1 MHIESYS
8 INNQTYIRLAESV
21 VVARGDGKTAIKKKI
36 ILSLGNI
43 KKYDDGKPDYLKR
56 LRESFSIGTPI
67 IPELQPYIKGD
78 KKNAPSTEADYL
90 EPKNLG
96 FLLLEALF
104 DGLEG
109 NSVLTRHK
117 SRNRISYDLLGL
129 SKLMIHGRI
138 LDPQS
143 RYQTFKRRDAY
154 TFPITAEENHHHIY
168 YTLTEL
174 ASAKSALLQRYNTV
188 LSRSGRRTDL
198 TYYDVTNYYFE
209 IDENDPDELDANG
222 NVIKKG
228 FRKKGVS
235 KENRKQP
242 LVQMGLLIDREGLP
256 ITYDLYPGNTLDHS
270 TFQPSMSRLETELA
284 LDRVIVVADRGMINY
299 KNILSL
305 KDNGYVMSKSIKKS
319 NKEEKEWTTNPEGF
333 SGVPGDDFRVKSRI
347 VTKKIK
353 NDDGQHVTLNQKQVV
368 YWSRRFYNR
377 EMKEN
382 ESFLKMLE
390 EFVEAPERFPV
401 SRFKG
406 LSKFVETC
414 HVDKETGE
422 ILDTKALQFV
432 KEEKVKEYSRY
443 FGYYMIVTSEIDKSD
458 DEIIDIYRG
467 LTRIENCFRTV
478 KSDFKGRPIHVQKE
492 EHIEAHFLVCF
503 TALLMMR
510 IIQRQI
516 LRYQGLE
523 TTHTFDWEEGLSA
536 SRVQE
541 ALKTFQSAVDK
552 DGSYRLTRPT
562 ADLELILKAFGLGHP
577 GAQCTRSDLVQF
589 KNKLKKQINSIFST
603 KNAVN

>member
-8 INNQTYIRLAESV
+8 VNNQTYIRLAESV

-43 KKYDDGKPDYLKR
+43 KKYDDGEPDYLKR
-56 LRESFSIGTPI
+56 LRESFSKGTPLI
-67 IPELQPYIKGD
+67 SELFPYVESH
-78 KKNAPSTEADYL
+78 KKSPQASEDYL
-90 EPKNLG
+90 DPKNLG

-104 DGLEG
+104 DSLEG
-109 NSVLTRHK
+109 ASVLTRHK
-117 SRNRISYDLLGL
+117 SRNQIPYDFLGL
-129 SKLMIHGRI
+129 SKLMVHGRI

-143 RYQTFKRRDAY
+143 RYQTFQRRDTYA
-154 TFPITAEENHHHIY
+154 FPITDEENVHHIY

-174 ASAKSALLQRYNTV
+174 ASVKSALLQRYNTV

-209 IDENDPDELDANG
+209 IDENDPDKLDANG

-270 TFQPSMSRLETELA
+270 TFEPSIKRLETELA

-299 KNILSL
+299 KNILAL
-305 KDNGYVMSKSIKKS
+305 KANGYVMSKSIKKS

-333 SGVPGDDFRVKSRI
+333 SGKPGDDFRVKSRI

-353 NDDGQHVTLNQKQVV
+353 NDDGQFVTLKQKQVV
-368 YWSRRFYNR
+368 YWSRKFYNR

-390 EFVEAPERFPV
+390 EFVASPERFPV

-443 FGYYMIVTSEIDKSD
+443 FGYYMIVTSETEKSD

-478 KSDFKGRPIHVQKE
+478 KSDFKGRPIRVQKID
-492 EHIEAHFLVCF
+492 HIEAHFLVCF

-510 IIQRQI
+510 LIQRQI
-516 LRYQGLE
+516 LRYKGLE

-541 ALKTFQSAVDK
+541 ALKSFQSAIEK

-562 ADLELILKAFGLGHP
+562 EDLELILGAFGLGHP

-589 KNKLKKQINSIFST
+589 KNKLKKQINREIGT
-603 KNAVN
+603 KNVEK

>member
-8 INNQTYIRLAESV
+8 VNNQTYIRLAESV

-43 KKYDDGKPDYLKR
+43 KKYDDGEPDYLKR
-56 LRESFSIGTPI
+56 LRESFSKGTPLI
-67 IPELQPYIKGD
+67 SELFPYVESHKKSTQP
-78 KKNAPSTEADYL
+78 TEDYL
-90 EPKNLG
+90 DPKNLG

-104 DGLEG
+104 DSLEG
-109 NSVLTRHK
+109 ASVLTRHK
-117 SRNRISYDLLGL
+117 SRNQIPYDLLGL
-129 SKLMIHGRI
+129 SKLMVHGRI

-143 RYQTFKRRDAY
+143 RYQTFQRRDTYA
-154 TFPITAEENHHHIY
+154 FPITDEENVHHIY
-168 YTLTEL
+168 YTLSEL
-174 ASAKSALLQRYNTV
+174 ASVKSALLQRYNTV

-270 TFQPSMSRLETELA
+270 TFEPSIKRLETELA

-299 KNILSL
+299 KNILAL

-333 SGVPGDDFRVKSRI
+333 SGKPGDDFRVKSRI

-353 NDDGQHVTLNQKQVV
+353 NEDGQFVTLKQKQVV
-368 YWSRRFYNR
+368 YWSRKFYNR

-390 EFVEAPERFPV
+390 EFVASPERFPV

-443 FGYYMIVTSEIDKSD
+443 FGYYMIVTSETEKSD

-478 KSDFKGRPIHVQKE
+478 KSDFKGRPIRVQKIA
-492 EHIEAHFLVCF
+492 HIEAHFLVCF

-510 IIQRQI
+510 LIQRQI
-516 LRYQGLE
+516 LRYKGLE

-541 ALKTFQSAVDK
+541 ALKSFQSAIEK

-562 ADLELILKAFGLGHP
+562 EDLELILGAFGLGHP

-589 KNKLKKQINSIFST
+589 KNKLKKQISREIGT
-603 KNAVN
+603 KNVEK

>member
-8 INNQTYIRLAESV
+8 VNNQTYIRLAESV

-43 KKYDDGKPDYLKR
+43 KKYDDGEPDYLKR
-56 LRESFSIGTPI
+56 LRESFSKGTPLI
-67 IPELQPYIKGD
+67 SELSLYVESHKKSTQP
-78 KKNAPSTEADYL
+78 SEDYL
-90 EPKNLG
+90 DPKNLG

-104 DGLEG
+104 DSLEG
-109 NSVLTRHK
+109 ASVLTRHK
-117 SRNRISYDLLGL
+117 SRNQIPYDFLGL
-129 SKLMIHGRI
+129 SKLMVHGRI

-143 RYQTFKRRDAY
+143 RYQTFQRRDTYA
-154 TFPITAEENHHHIY
+154 FPITDEENVHHIY

-174 ASAKSALLQRYNTV
+174 ASVKSALLQRYNTV

-209 IDENDPDELDANG
+209 IDENDPDKLDANG

-270 TFQPSMSRLETELA
+270 TFEPSIKRLETELA

-299 KNILSL
+299 KNILAL
-305 KDNGYVMSKSIKKS
+305 KANGYVMSKSIKKS

-333 SGVPGDDFRVKSRI
+333 SGKPGDDFRVKSRI

-353 NDDGQHVTLNQKQVV
+353 NDDGQFVTLKQKQVV
-368 YWSRRFYNR
+368 YWSRKFYNR

-390 EFVEAPERFPV
+390 EFVASPERFPV

-443 FGYYMIVTSEIDKSD
+443 FGYYMIVTSETEKSD

-478 KSDFKGRPIHVQKE
+478 KSDFKGRPIRVQKID
-492 EHIEAHFLVCF
+492 HIEAHFLVCF

-510 IIQRQI
+510 LIQRQI
-516 LRYQGLE
+516 LRYKGLE

-541 ALKTFQSAVDK
+541 ALKSFQSAIEK

-562 ADLELILKAFGLGHP
+562 EDLELILGAFGLGHP
-577 GAQCTRSDLVQF
+577 GAQCTRSNLVQF
-589 KNKLKKQINSIFST
+589 KNKLKKQINREIGT
-603 KNAVN
+603 KNVEK

>member
-8 INNQTYIRLAESV
+8 VNNQTYIRLAESV
-21 VVARGDGKTAIKKKI
+21 VVARGDGKTAVKKKI

-43 KKYDDGKPDYLKR
+43 KKYDDGEPDFLKR
-56 LRESFSIGTPI
+56 LRESFSKGTPI
-67 IPELQPYIKGD
+67 IPELQAYVDGER
-78 KKNAPSTEADYL
+78 KNADSSDADYL

-104 DGLEG
+104 DSLEG
-109 NSVLTRHK
+109 PSVLTRHK
-117 SRNRISYDLLGL
+117 SRNRIPYDLLGL
-129 SKLMIHGRI
+129 SKLMVHGRI

-143 RYQTFKRRDAY
+143 RFQTFKRRDTY
-154 TFPITAEENHHHIY
+154 TFPITEEENHHHIY
-168 YTLTEL
+168 YSLTEL
-174 ASAKSALLQRYNTV
+174 AAVKSALLQRFNTV

-209 IDENDPDELDANG
+209 IDENDPDQLDADG
-222 NVIKKG
+222 NLVRKG

-270 TFQPSMSRLETELA
+270 TFQPSISRLETELA

-299 KNILSL
+299 KNILAL

-319 NKEEKEWTTNPEGF
+319 NKEEKDWTTNPEGF
-333 SGVPGDDFRVKSRI
+333 SGEPGDDFRVKSRV
-347 VTKKIK
+347 VTKKVK
-353 NDDGQHVTLNQKQVV
+353 NEQGQYVTLKQKQVV
-368 YWSRRFYNR
+368 YWSRKFYNR

-478 KSDFKGRPIHVQKE
+478 KSDFKGRPIRVQKE

-516 LRYQGLE
+516 LRHKGLE

-541 ALKTFQSAVDK
+541 ALRTFQSAQEK

-562 ADLELILKAFGLGHP
+562 DDLDLILRAFGFEHP
-577 GAQCTRSDLVQF
+577 GARCTRSDLVQL
-589 KNKLKKQINSIFST
+589 KNKLKKEMNRIIGT
-603 KNAVN
+603 KNTEK